1 MSEYYEKR
9 RDEKMIDYDKIILTY
24 QEHFLLFHMRFIK
37 TVSDEFLG
45 DSADILLE
53 YGLIVPNYDA
63 VNDLGSNCFDGT
75 YRLSD
80 TYKRF
85 RKYSRRQTI
94 HRYLTPITVSA
105 ATTVVLHILQQWWLP
120 VISDWLRGLL

>member
-1 MSEYYEKR
+1 MSEYYEK
-9 RDEKMIDYDKIILTY
+9 EEIKMIDYDKIILTCK
-24 QEHFLLFHMRFIK
+24 ERFILLHMRLLG
-37 TVSDEFLG
+37 TVSKDFLG

-85 RKYSRRQTI
+85 CKYSRRQTM
-94 HRYLTPITVSA
+94 HRYLTPIAVSA

-120 VISDWLRGLL
+120 VLSDWLLDLL